1 MKSKKRSALI
11 FGIFVLCFGIAFFVM
26 GMVGYMQQVDQ
37 RDWSVATATVINVDR
52 RRESSGAPH
61 GYRNYRTVYDILY
74 QYEANENIYMGEIL
88 KANAPKKLGETFPIK
103 FNPNAP
109 EESTKYLEPSLGFLI
124 SGIATL
130 IAAFGLIGFFMIR
143 KPAKSRT
150 GRKRIKTREEQL

>member
-1 MKSKKRSALI
+1 
-11 FGIFVLCFGIAFFVM
+11 M

-37 RDWSVATATVINVDR
+37 RGWPVATATVINVDR

-74 QYEANENIYMGEIL
+74 QYEANGNIYMGEIL

-124 SGIATL
+124 SASL
-130 IAAFGLIGFFMIR
+130 HLSQHLA
-143 KPAKSRT
+143 
-150 GRKRIKTREEQL
+150 